1 MAVAETFAEAARKA
15 SNGNWRKPRAKIYDY
30 NQEFGGNYYQPMIQY
45 VVERENYGPYH
56 ERRPVQMP
64 ERAEINS
71 NKYTQMRHEDYRNT
85 DLELEHF
92 LTRAYKSQIKDINSS
107 TAKAHRLIAHNSKD
121 STYKTGQQLL
131 GYHVAADN
139 DRYHYASELN
149 IINQRDYMRR
159 EKEAQMEAMAE
170 LERQRRKQWVEEY
183 LRYGPAM
190 ARVRMIHAAASKRR
204 QPHAP
209 LDNVDT
215 PFDSMTLLR
224 GAPPGRERV
233 NHYATELGIIKKH
246 QEDYNNKMRKH
257 LSDVNTFGDYDYHYK
272 FYNGATDKNYQFYR
286 PDIISDTLAKI

>member
-183 LRYGPAM
+183 LRYGP
-190 ARVRMIHAAASKRR
+190 
-204 QPHAP
+204 
-209 LDNVDT
+209 D
-215 PFDSMTLLR
+215 
-224 GAPPGRERV
+224 GPPPEELNPEVIERV
-233 NHYATELGIIKKH
+233 KDVRA
-246 QEDYNNKMRKH
+246 KM
-257 LSDVNTFGDYDYHYK
+257 YWI
-272 FYNGATDKNYQFYR
+272 YR
-286 PDIISDTLAKI
+286 PRNARECKVTIACEGICMLVGQI